1 MFQEEIQ
8 YGMDQKTKEAHA
20 QKIDALVGRLD
31 SILPKVRQAKDDVE
45 SLWKAYTVSIGL
57 KHIKSRVNA

>member
-1 MFQEEIQ
+1 
-8 YGMDQKTKEAHA
+8 MDQKTKEAHA
-20 QKIDALVGRLD
+20 KKIDALVGRLD